1 MDFIMKSREMR
12 FSIFTFFSFIL
23 VLAYTSTCVGEVL
36 FEDDFEGGTVDKKKW
51 NPAETWVVD
60 KGALGANGGE
70 IGITV
75 KNDFTDFEFYA
86 DFNMLSANKFAP
98 NFVLR
103 AKDKDNCTLVQL
115 VADARNQFW
124 WFTKVGG
131 KYIVDAKNFQA
142 NESGVKPELGK
153 WYSIKLVAEGN
164 RYEIH
169 LAEQGK
175 ELKLACKWEDKTHN
189 KGGIGFREGAG
200 EHCKYDNVVVTTIGH
215 SFDNA
220 TPVNK
225 NDKLPTMWG
234 NIKRSY

>member
-23 VLAYTSTCVGEVL
+23 ILVYAGTCVGEVL
-36 FEDDFEGGTVDKKKW
+36 FEENFEGGKIDQKRW
-51 NPAETWVVD
+51 NPAATWVVK
-60 KGALGANGGE
+60 KGVLDADGGE

-75 KNDFTDFEFYA
+75 KNDFTNFEFYA
-86 DFNMLSANKFAP
+86 DFNMVNPLFAP

-103 AKDKDNCTLVQL
+103 AEDKDNCTLVQI
-115 VADARNQFW
+115 VADHRNQLW

-164 RYEIH
+164 RYELH

-175 ELKLACKWEDKTHN
+175 ELKLACKWEDKTH
-189 KGGIGFREGAG
+189 KRGSIGFREGGG
-200 EHCKYDNVVVTTIGH
+200 EHCLYDNILVTTVGH
-215 SFDNA
+215 NFA
-220 TPVNK
+220 VNPH
-225 NDKLPTMWG
+225 NNLPTVWSR
-234 NIKRSY
+234 IKGGE

>member
-23 VLAYTSTCVGEVL
+23 IAYASICVGEVL
-36 FEDDFEGGTVDKKKW
+36 FEENFEGGKIDQKRW
-51 NPAETWVVD
+51 DPSAGWVVK
-60 KGALGANGGE
+60 KGALDANGGE

-75 KNDFTDFEFYA
+75 KNDFTNFEFYA
-86 DFNMLSANKFAP
+86 DFNMVNPLFAP

-103 AKDKDNCTLVQL
+103 AEDKDNCTLVQI
-115 VADARNQFW
+115 VADARNQLW
-124 WFTKVGG
+124 WFKRVGG
-131 KYIVDAKNFQA
+131 NFEVDAKNFKA

-175 ELKLACKWEDKTHN
+175 ELKLACKWEDKTH
-189 KGGIGFREGAG
+189 KRGSIGFREGGG
-200 EHCKYDNVVVTTIGH
+200 EHCLYDNILVTTVGH
-215 SFDNA
+215 NFA
-220 TPVNK
+220 VNPH
-225 NDKLPTMWG
+225 NNLPTVWSR
-234 NIKRSY
+234 IKGGE

>member
-75 KNDFTDFEFYA
+75 KNDFTDFEFHT
-86 DFNMLSANKFAP
+86 DFNMVAALFAP

-115 VADARNQFW
+115 LFDARNQFW

-164 RYEIH
+164 RYELH

>member
-1 MDFIMKSREMR
+1 MDLIMKSREMR

-75 KNDFTDFEFYA
+75 KNDFTDFEFHT
-86 DFNMLSANKFAP
+86 DFNMVAPLFAP

-131 KYIVDAKNFQA
+131 KYIVDKKNFQA

>member
-75 KNDFTDFEFYA
+75 KNDFTDFEFHT
-86 DFNMLSANKFAP
+86 DFNMVAPLFSP